1 MRKVN
6 VLPAD
11 TYFITNK
18 AILTDYDR
26 KIITLLYQPIIGS
39 IAVNLYF
46 TFWSLYENNK
56 LLERNH
62 YQLMTSMQLKLET
75 IVLAREK
82 LEGIG
87 LLKTYYKK
95 SSVNNFVYEIYKPLN
110 AYEFFTSPLLN
121 TLLMNNVGKEQY
133 ETIVNEFKKD
143 YFDLTGYDNIT
154 CSFNE
159 IFKMTSNDVYT
170 NIETDIQYNV
180 KNKVVATN
188 ININSIMDLIPD
200 DILNKRT
207 ITKDLED
214 LINNL
219 SFVYDLKEDNLR
231 DIIINSIDVSHKI
244 DKEKLKNNARGY
256 YEFNNSGRAPKA
268 IYKKGESSSIDGATI
283 SNKNKMIYTFENT
296 SPYDFLCSRYGGVNP
311 TRQDKMLLEYLLEEL
326 KLNPGVVN
334 VIVDYALASNNNK
347 LTKGYVESVASQF
360 KVSGITTVKE
370 ALELSK
376 KEYKNKKRIREY
388 NTKKITSTPEWTNKK
403 IESEVATKEEQE
415 KMSRMLKELVGGA

>member
-1 MRKVN
+1 
-6 VLPAD
+6 
-11 TYFITNK
+11 
-18 AILTDYDR
+18 
-26 KIITLLYQPIIGS
+26 
-39 IAVNLYF
+39 
-46 TFWSLYENNK
+46 
-56 LLERNH
+56 
-62 YQLMTSMQLKLET
+62 
-75 IVLAREK
+75 
-82 LEGIG
+82 
-87 LLKTYYKK
+87 
-95 SSVNNFVYEIYKPLN
+95 
-110 AYEFFTSPLLN
+110 
-121 TLLMNNVGKEQY
+121 MNNVGKEQY

-188 ININSIMDLIPD
+188 ININSIMDLISD

-268 IYKKGESSSIDGATI
+268 IYKKGEKQ
-283 SNKNKMIYTFENT
+283 N
-296 SPYDFLCSRYGGVNP
+296 
-311 TRQDKMLLEYLLEEL
+311 
-326 KLNPGVVN
+326 
-334 VIVDYALASNNNK
+334 
-347 LTKGYVESVASQF
+347 ES
-360 KVSGITTVKE
+360 
-370 ALELSK
+370 
-376 KEYKNKKRIREY
+376 
-388 NTKKITSTPEWTNKK
+388 
-403 IESEVATKEEQE
+403 
-415 KMSRMLKELVGGA
+415 